1 MCPIGY
7 YTMIRSQDKMF
18 DLRLA
23 MVKYARA
30 HGIRAAARAFSTTRN
45 TVRKWLRRYG
55 SGNKTALKDRSRR
68 PHNSPNK
75 TPPEI
80 EALVVAARRSTP
92 GFGARRLKRE
102 FNLPCGESA
111 IKRILKQH
119 GLINRRRRKHHKKRD
134 LREEKQKYKP
144 FDLLQMDVKFLTDI
158 PQYVSYMRAL
168 GLPKYQYTIRDVRTG
183 ACWLAFSQEYSVT
196 HSIALIK
203 CFLEHLKAYGAL
215 KHTTTI
221 QTDCGSEF
229 EGTRRDLHQ
238 GGFRSACAMHAD
250 RYTIEKTYGAKHSYT
265 APWSKNANAEVES
278 FHRLIEDELFA
289 FEHFPQEQLFWSKTY
304 SYLLYFNF
312 SRPNSYKDWKAPVE
326 ILREL
331 EPEIHPHVLAIP
343 PIDLES
349 LICTQGGYDVSS
361 LPGKVLSRCWRELV
375 PQGGAAFW
383 LRPR

>member
-23 MVKYARA
+23 MVRYARA

-55 SGNKTALKDRSRR
+55 GGNKTALRDHSRR

-75 TPPEI
+75 TSPEI
-80 EALVVAARRSTP
+80 EALVVEARRSTP

-134 LREEKQKYKP
+134 LRQEKQKYKP

-158 PQYVSYMRAL
+158 PQYYSYMRAL
-168 GLPKYQYTIRDVRTG
+168 GLPEYQYTIRDVRTG

-196 HSIALIK
+196 HSIAFIR

-215 KHTTTI
+215 KPTTTI
-221 QTDCGSEF
+221 QTDCGGEF
-229 EGTRRDLHQ
+229 EGASRDLPT
-238 GGFRSACAMHAD
+238 GGF

-265 APWSKNANAEVES
+265 PPWSKNANAEVES

-312 SRPNSYKDWKAPVE
+312 SRPNSYKDWKTPAQ
-326 ILREL
+326 LLTEL
-331 EPEIHPHVLAIP
+331 APEINPTVLAMP
-343 PIDLES
+343 PLDLES
-349 LICTQGGYDVSS
+349 LIYSQVGHHVSS
-361 LPGKVLSRCWRELV
+361 LPERHVGSVRYCSQIWD
-375 PQGGAAFW
+375 
-383 LRPR
+383 